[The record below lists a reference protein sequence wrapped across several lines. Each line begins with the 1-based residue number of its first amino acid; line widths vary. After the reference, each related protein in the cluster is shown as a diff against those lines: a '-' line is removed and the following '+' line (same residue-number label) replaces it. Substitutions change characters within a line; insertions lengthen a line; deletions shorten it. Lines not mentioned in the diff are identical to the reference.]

1 MASRG
6 KSETEMLEKNLFSQ
20 LDRLIDQLKDL
31 EEAKFVTVFLKIHFF
46 SKLLPIFRK
55 KTTFQGMT

>member
-31 EEAKFVTVFLKIHFF
+31 EEAKFVTVFL
-46 SKLLPIFRK
+46 
-55 KTTFQGMT
+55 